1 MKRSILFF
9 LLVFFFNSCNHLPEV
24 GIKTLGFGD
33 EIEVLQNLFFEFD
46 EELVFDGDLNKWES
60 TPYMDFEPKI
70 EGKFKWIGKKELV
83 FSPSKPMKFAN
94 EYKAKL
100 SENLLK
106 RKKGKMGIDKN
117 KTIKFHTPYLKV
129 KDSQVYF
136 AKNKQ
141 NQKEARVLLEL
152 NGKYDAHNIKDEITI
167 LDGDKELDYKMV
179 PAENSTNLV
188 LALAVFP
195 DTKKG
200 EITAKI
206 LAKADNP
213 QKFKTAEKIDLDFL
227 PADKLEILKMRTS
240 FKKLKGY
247 VYIKTTQ
254 QIDISQLDKQIK
266 IEPAVRYAV
275 EAADQGF
282 TIKGD
287 FNQDDLYKIT
297 INKSIVGVL
306 GGKMD
311 EDYEGEA
318 FFGKVN
324 PYLEFTNKNAQY
336 MSNVGNKNIGIN
348 IVNIPKVNVS
358 ISKVYENNILPFLK
372 GVRRSYYGDEEQE
385 YYYSSE
391 ADLYGNTVSSKKI
404 ETADLPV
411 KQGVSVLNLPLPDQT
426 EKRGIYFISI
436 ESEDEYYRKI
446 QKIVSI
452 SDIGLITK
460 MSQNQEDVIVL
471 ANSIMQT

>member
-1 MKRSILFF
+1 MKRSILLF

-24 GIKTLGFGD
+24 GVKSIGFGD

-94 EYKAKL
+94 EYEAKL

-117 KTIKFHTPYLKV
+117 ETIKFHTPYLKV
-129 KDSQVYF
+129 KDAQMYF

-152 NGKYDAHNIKDEITI
+152 NGKYDAHNIKDEIKI
-167 LDGDKELDYKMV
+167 LDGNKELDYKMV
-179 PAENSTNLV
+179 PAENSNNLV
-188 LALAVFP
+188 LALAAFP
-195 DTKKG
+195 DTRKG

-206 LAKADNP
+206 EAKADNP
-213 QKFKTAEKIDLDFL
+213 QKFKNAEKLDLDYL
-227 PADKLEILKMRTS
+227 PADKLEILKMQTS

-254 QIDISQLDKQIK
+254 QVDIAQVEKHIK
-266 IEPAVRYAV
+266 IEPTVRFSV

-297 INKSIVGVL
+297 LNKTIVGVL

-318 FFGKVN
+318 FFGRVN

-358 ISKVYENNILPFLK
+358 ISKIFENNILPFLK
-372 GVRRSYYGDEEQE
+372 GTRRSYYGDEEQE

-391 ADLYGNTVSSKKI
+391 ADIYSDLISSKKI

-426 EKRGIYFISI
+426 AKRGIYFILPKN
-436 ESEDEYYRKI
+436 SENCL
-446 QKIVSI
+446 
-452 SDIGLITK
+452 DI
-460 MSQNQEDVIVL
+460 
-471 ANSIMQT
+471 